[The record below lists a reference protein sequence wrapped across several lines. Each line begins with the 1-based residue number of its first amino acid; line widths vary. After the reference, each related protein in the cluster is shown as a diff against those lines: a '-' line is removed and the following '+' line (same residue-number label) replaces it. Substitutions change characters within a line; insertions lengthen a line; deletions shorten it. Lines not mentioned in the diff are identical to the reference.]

1 MVWRWASVFVSG
13 WYGAAA
19 LQQPIVAKQDPPK
32 SIKMLRKSSTL
43 AVGCAA
49 GICAS
54 HELRESFYELGH
66 HHGLALIAL
75 SKVAHALSLVQVASF
90 EAAEEF
96 TTKKHAKDQNK
107 PAKWRRWKSAI
118 RVLHS
123 SRSIQLLCV
132 LALLAALYEVYVD
145 VKPGGHHGTV
155 LLALAELRE
164 TAELAIQDSR
174 HFIALISQHPVT
186 KLALGSG
193 ALICALFELA
203 RESFAGNIGAHHGVA
218 IIAAA
223 YVCAKRPRECACHN
237 RDCAPCRF

>member
-1 MVWRWASVFVSG
+1 MVWLWAFVLVSG
-13 WYGAAA
+13 WFGAAA
-19 LQQPIVAKQDPPK
+19 LQQPTVAQQDPPK
-32 SIKMLRKSSTL
+32 TVKMLRKTSTL

-49 GICAS
+49 GICAG

-96 TTKKHAKDQNK
+96 ASGKHASDQK
-107 PAKWRRWKSAI
+107 KRVSVRRWPSAFRLLYSGKS
-118 RVLHS
+118 V
-123 SRSIQLLCV
+123 QLLCV

-164 TAELAIQDSR
+164 TAELAVQDSR
-174 HFIALISQHPVT
+174 HIIALISHHPFT

-223 YVCAKRPRECACHN
+223 YVGTKRP
-237 RDCAPCRF
+237 